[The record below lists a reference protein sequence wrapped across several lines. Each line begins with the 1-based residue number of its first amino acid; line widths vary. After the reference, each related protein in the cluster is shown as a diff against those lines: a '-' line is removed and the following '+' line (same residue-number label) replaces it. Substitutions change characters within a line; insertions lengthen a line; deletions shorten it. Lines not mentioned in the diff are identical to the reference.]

1 MVQSILVRSLV
12 QSWVVVVVQVF
23 VQVLVVVVVWKM
35 LCQTQ
40 LVIVV
45 RVVERLV
52 DPSKTTFS
60 CEV

>member
-12 QSWVVVVVQVF
+12 QSLVVVA

-40 LVIVV
+40 LVMVV

-52 DPSKTTFS
+52 DPSKTTLS

>member
-1 MVQSILVRSLV
+1 MVQSL
-12 QSWVVVVVQVF
+12 VVVA

-52 DPSKTTFS
+52 DPSKTTLS

>member
-12 QSWVVVVVQVF
+12 QSLVVVA
-23 VQVLVVVVVWKM
+23 VQVLVVVVVWKV

-40 LVIVV
+40 LVMVV

-52 DPSKTTFS
+52 DPSKTTLS